1 MAGHVK
7 KLQHLIDLAKG
18 LDPIRVAVAD
28 AAQRVVIE
36 TLREAHAL
44 GFVEPRLV
52 GEPDSI
58 AALCEDI
65 GWERAT
71 AWIVP
76 ANTDAVAAAK
86 TVALVRRSDEH
97 TSETQSLMRS
107 SYAAS

>member
-44 GFVEPRLV
+44 GFVEPSLV

-58 AALCEDI
+58 AAFCEDI
-65 GWERAT
+65 GWET
-71 AWIVP
+71 AKDWLVQ
-76 ANTDAVAAAK
+76 ANTDGGAEEK
-86 TVALVRRSDEH
+86 TVGMGRTGGADAKKR
-97 TSETQSLMRS
+97 
-107 SYAAS
+107 

>member
-65 GWERAT
+65 GWETAT
-71 AWIVP
+71 DWIVP
-76 ANTDAVAAAK
+76 AQTDAEIGRASSRERVWQYVEITGVAGTIK
-86 TVALVRRSDEH
+86 KK
-97 TSETQSLMRS
+97 
-107 SYAAS
+107 